1 MRNHMKLKPLEKA
14 VLIDS
19 QVTGDALHGNNYDA
33 ITSKIKNYFGNDSVK
48 SILDVDFIFMHIN
61 RHNHWYAAVVIRPN
75 LILKGDSGNSG

>member
-33 ITSKIKNYFGNDSVK
+33 ITTKIKNYFGNDSVK
-48 SILDVDFIFMHIN
+48 SIFDVDFIFMLAN
-61 RHNHWYAAVVIRPN
+61 LQCHWYAAAVTRPN